1 MGYGGAS
8 IAIENAF
15 REARPF
21 DESLA
26 ANRAKEAAAFSA
38 PEAFDRSLL
47 KAEARSLI
55 EDLDAAANRLFRY
68 PSQKVLDDYR
78 AAVRR
83 VIEGA
88 ESMMELR
95 RDYSAPSAGARTVIE
110 RTERGLEELERIL
123 RREGRRSRI
132 MGITD
137 EIKGCLL
144 SLLA

>member
-1 MGYGGAS
+1 MGYGGSS

-15 REARPF
+15 RETRPF
-21 DESLA
+21 EESLA
-26 ANRAKEAAAFSA
+26 SGRPRERAALEA
-38 PEAFDRSLL
+38 PEAFGESLL
-47 KAEARSLI
+47 KAEARSLL

-95 RDYSAPSAGARTVIE
+95 RDYSAPSGGARTLIE
-110 RTERGLEELERIL
+110 RTEKGLEELERVL

-144 SLLA
+144 SLFA